1 MDGNPAVEVYQDQYQ
16 EGLKE
21 RGGFSSPPPFIAHM
35 EQSNELKYLQ
45 VFQKVT
51 KLISMALDHQQVMD
65 TVVRELPRLLD
76 LDAATIRLL
85 DPSTNTFV
93 MGAAQGLSLEYL
105 SRDHIDTE
113 ETMAMVNSG
122 QPVAKTDVDQD
133 THFSEQGLVNQEGIK
148 SVLTLPILFQDSVIG
163 ILRLLTRNNRIFT
176 SEEISFS
183 MALAEQVGIAISN
196 GRMFKEM
203 ENQIDFM
210 KEVQDISALVNSTLD
225 LDALL
230 NAIVERLPRNMGCK
244 ACTIR
249 LLRSQTNQL
258 ELVAA
263 HGISEE
269 YLRRG
274 QVEGERNVAVA
285 LAGEPVAIYDVSRD
299 ERVLYK
305 GDMEKEGIKSLLAVP
320 IKVKREV
327 IGIIRILSESHHCFT
342 SSEINFAVT
351 VAEISGTAIQNARTY
366 QQITLL
372 FNQVEESE
380 RFLANILNCIRP
392 QLLVVD
398 KDRHLVLA
406 NRVFLAAMG
415 KEEKELL
422 GADYH
427 SLWQG
432 QDSAAEDCPVEQV
445 LATGQAASQEQQ
457 LSKDDGPRWY
467 ERTASPMLDEK
478 GEIEYVI
485 EVIRDITA
493 KRQLEQ
499 EHLERV
505 KLQGVVELAGAVA
518 HEINSPLF
526 AALGTAQLLEEE
538 LESGEL
544 AKDVQTIIRN
554 LKNIGELTK
563 KMTAMT
569 GFESRDY
576 VGKTKIVELR

>member
-398 KDRHLVLA
+398 KDGHLVLA

-505 KLQGVVELAGAVA
+505 KLQGVVEFAGAVA